1 MSLALLFSALM
12 LGLASGGHCIA
23 MCGAGTAW
31 CLGSG
36 ASRSTRALSLLSF
49 HSGRVS
55 GYALMGAL
63 LGGAAEM
70 FQLLSTW
77 INALRPLWTM
87 ANAALFIVGLSLLL
101 TARQPA
107 FVIAAGQGIGRWM
120 RRLQASVRGEARV
133 APLHFVPANVAAGS
147 APPEA
152 AALSPRRG
160 LLLGLGW
167 ALIPCGPLYSAWT
180 LSLFAGSPL
189 NGAAIALAFAI
200 PSGLQLAFGQWWF
213 ARYAQRPGS
222 KEGGRWDRL
231 GTRAA
236 GAALCVSAA
245 YAIAMLAF
253 GHPEQGVFCL

>member
-23 MCGAGTAW
+23 MCGAGSAW

-36 ASRSTRALSLLSF
+36 DSRSARGLRLLSF
-49 HSGRVS
+49 HTGRVS
-55 GYALMGAL
+55 GYALIGAL
-63 LGGAAEM
+63 LGGAAGM

-87 ANAALFIVGLSLLL
+87 ANAALFVVGLCLLL

-107 FVIAAGQGIGRWM
+107 FVIAAGQGMGRWM
-120 RRLQASVRGEARV
+120 RRLQASLRGEARV
-133 APLHFVPANVAAGS
+133 APLRFVPAGAAGALNAS
-147 APPEA
+147 EAP
-152 AALSPRRG
+152 ALSARG
-160 LLLGLGW
+160 GLALGLGW

-200 PSGLQLAFGQWWF
+200 PSGVQLAFGQWWF
-213 ARYAQRPGS
+213 ARYAQRPGHQQ
-222 KEGGRWDRL
+222 GGRWDRL

-236 GAALCVSAA
+236 GAALCVSAG

-253 GHPEQGVFCL
+253 GHPEQGMFCL